1 MPHEKDIDALYG
13 LPFEQFT
20 KARNELASQ
29 LRSKGDKAAAD
40 RVRELPKP
48 TKAAWAVNQVMRTQT
63 KDARA
68 LLAAGEGLREVH
80 ERVTAGKAGPAD
92 LKEAV
97 EAEREVVGRLT
108 DAARGL
114 MSAEGRDLSESILER
129 VTETLH
135 ALAVDSDVDS
145 VEDATRLSSERRLA
159 ATAMLSAPQ
168 PATRSRGASSA
179 RASAAGLQKAR
190 ERLQRAQREAR
201 ELRSSRTKAAHAAAD
216 AERALVRAREEMRN
230 VDQKVAD
237 KETEVEELKRRL
249 DELR

>member
-20 KARNELASQ
+20 KARNELAAE
-29 LRSKGDKAAAD
+29 LRSEGDTEAAD
-40 RVRELPKP
+40 RVKELPKP
-48 TKAAWAVNQVMRTQT
+48 SKAAWAVNQVMRTQA

-68 LLAAGEGLREVH
+68 LLEAGENLRKVH
-80 ERVTAGKAGPAD
+80 ERVASGKAGVGD
-92 LKEAV
+92 LREAV
-97 EAEREVVGRLT
+97 ESEREVVGRLT

-114 MSAEGRDLSESILER
+114 MSGEGRGLSDSVLER

-135 ALAVDSDVDS
+135 ALAVDTGIRS
-145 VEDATRLSSERRLA
+145 VGDATRLSSERRLA
-159 ATAMLSAPQ
+159 ATDGLPSSP
-168 PATRSRGASSA
+168 PARRSRSASSA
-179 RASAAGLQKAR
+179 RANSAGLQKAR

-216 AERALVRAREEMRN
+216 AERALVRAREEMRKA
-230 VDQKVAD
+230 DQEAAD

>member
-1 MPHEKDIDALYG
+1 MPIQKDIDALYG

-20 KARNELASQ
+20 KARNELATE
-29 LRSKGDKAAAD
+29 LRSNGDKEAAD

-48 TKAAWAVNQVMRTQT
+48 TKAAWAVNQVMRTQA

-68 LLAAGEGLREVH
+68 LLEAGGNLREVH
-80 ERVTAGKAGPAD
+80 ERVASGKAGAGD
-92 LKEAV
+92 LRGAV
-97 EAEREVVGRLT
+97 EAEREAVARLT

-114 MSAEGRDLSESILER
+114 MSGEGRDLSDSILER
-129 VTETLH
+129 VSETLH
-135 ALAVDSDVDS
+135 ALAVDSDVRS

-159 ATAMLSAPQ
+159 ATALLAEPV
-168 PATRSRGASSA
+168 PAKRSRSASSA
-179 RASAAGLQKAR
+179 RASSAGLQKAR

-201 ELRSSRTKAAHAAAD
+201 QLRSSRTKAAHAAAD
-216 AERALVRAREEMRN
+216 AERALVRAREELRK

-237 KETEVEELKRRL
+237 KETEVEELRRRL